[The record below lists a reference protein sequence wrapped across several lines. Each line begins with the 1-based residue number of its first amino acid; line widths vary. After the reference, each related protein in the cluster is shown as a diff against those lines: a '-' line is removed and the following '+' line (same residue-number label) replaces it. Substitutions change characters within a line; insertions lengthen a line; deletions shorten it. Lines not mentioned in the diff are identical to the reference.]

1 MTKLGPSEKLYPVV
15 KIAMVVDALKDEGVS
30 AKEALAGIHLSETQL
45 CSPEVRVSANQV
57 IQSYCN
63 AIRQSR
69 NPHFAYLTGL
79 RFHVS
84 TYGMYRVAMLHNAD
98 FRPTKCFLLEYHPTH
113 APPLHLP

>member
-84 TYGMYRVAMLHNAD
+84 TYGMYGVALLSNTHFCRTLALAVGYHHL
-98 FRPTKCFLLEYHPTH
+98 RP
-113 APPLHLP
+113 